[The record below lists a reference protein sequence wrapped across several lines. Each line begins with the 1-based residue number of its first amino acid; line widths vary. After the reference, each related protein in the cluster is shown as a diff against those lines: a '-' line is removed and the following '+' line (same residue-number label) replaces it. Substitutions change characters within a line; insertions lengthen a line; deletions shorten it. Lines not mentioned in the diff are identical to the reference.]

1 MKTIKT
7 ANGTIMRVKDAE
19 AARLVESPDYSYCPK
34 DEWKKQEKLGK
45 YKPSKKGK

>member
-7 ANGTIMRVKDAE
+7 ANGSIMRVKDAE
-19 AARLVESPDYSYCPK
+19 AARKVQSPDYSYCSK

-45 YKPSKKGK
+45 YKPKKGK

>member
-7 ANGTIMRVKDAE
+7 ANGSIMRVKDEE
-19 AARLVESPDYSYCPK
+19 ALRLVQSPDYSYCSK

-45 YKPSKKGK
+45 YKPEKGK